1 MIDLY
6 FLFSI
11 VSIIVWNCL
20 TLKFRIHNWIVID
33 WKLMK
38 PTLLFEIVWLWN
50 FQIDIWL
57 IIDWKIVRPKFL
69 FEMCLWQDSIFQK
82 LVLDWLKKI
91 RFTIIDWYLF
101 GNSFKIENCLKL
113 FEYCYKPIEIVWN
126 YIYYPFLKLCI
137 IYRSRSR
144 QSRWNT

>member
-1 MIDLY
+1 
-6 FLFSI
+6 
-11 VSIIVWNCL
+11 
-20 TLKFRIHNWIVID
+20 
-33 WKLMK
+33 MK

-69 FEMCLWQDSIFQK
+69 FEMCLWQDSVFQK
-82 LVLDWLKKI
+82 LVLDWLKKL

-126 YIYYPFLKLCI
+126 YIYYPFLNNLWFGHYKKLVLLI
-137 IYRSRSR
+137 LPHSLGDDTNGGILTVFF
-144 QSRWNT
+144 N